1 MRPGLGRS
9 SARRERAVGLLGCTG
24 LDLVCAERGAL
35 GLTLFLKVFLS
46 QKTCPVLIRVN
57 NEVVFVS
64 TLQS

>member
-35 GLTLFLKVFLS
+35 GLTLFFKGYPFTENMPGVNKS
-46 QKTCPVLIRVN
+46 Q
-57 NEVVFVS
+57 
-64 TLQS
+64 